1 MSGDCVADAG
11 VSRPERED
19 ERGRADAR
27 AKPVSGAFGD
37 AERPEADVPPGLW
50 QFARKQ
56 LREAYFHAARAS
68 VRDLELNPR
77 PARDEDRVAADPP
90 DPEPGVRR
98 VLSAIRD
105 LAVAAADV
113 PAADDEYQTR
123 SASNRSKRR
132 KKKET
137 RASTVCARF
146 DADAK
151 AAARRARADWRAAAA
166 LLLEENSSP
175 PNVAR
180 RDAETEAE
188 NETETETKRDQAFT
202 RRAVLAHLE
211 RAAESER
218 RARWRTETITGRHS
232 DLRRRASSLRADL
245 KDSDFKDSPA
255 PVASSFGKAFGND
268 ATRAPRRVGDGE
280 CTSDD
285 PIGSDPNVATSLRET
300 WRAATGV
307 SADAK
312 DAAHALAYA
321 EAAEETGRKPW
332 VTEALRWCHD
342 FTTRFLRGGGA
353 AAFALKA
360 ERRRVFRETGARM
373 TDAEA
378 AARLRALSSG
388 HLGMD
393 GDPGLVPAKPETSE
407 GKRKRP
413 NAQLLDVGSCWDY
426 FRAFENDTETYEVVA
441 LDLAPRTPRVFRCD
455 FLELAITPEGSE
467 MQTSVEKAFFEKE
480 TLADASS
487 PFGTRPEN
495 PSPFVTTLRSYPA
508 GRASAVVM
516 SLVLSYLPCP
526 RMRGE
531 MVRRAREVLLD
542 DGRGVLLIV
551 TPHSTDRSYSGA
563 SRTNALAVWREN
575 VERVGFERVAYER
588 KKSVHCVAF
597 RTVGAGPGAVRP
609 GEAPPLPIAFDA
621 KERETNVVTRRE

>member
-1 MSGDCVADAG
+1 MGGDGAANAEVSG
-11 VSRPERED
+11 SEREG
-19 ERGRADAR
+19 ERGRSDVRVEPASFS
-27 AKPVSGAFGD
+27 VGN

-50 QFARKQ
+50 QFAGKK

-113 PAADDEYQTR
+113 PADVPAADDEDQTEA

-137 RASTVCARF
+137 HKLSIVCARF

-166 LLLEENSSP
+166 LLLDRRFSVEYTYP
-175 PNVAR
+175 PNAKTR
-180 RDAETEAE
+180 PSDLRDAETESLQ
-188 NETETETKRDQAFT
+188 NDETGRSRAFT

-218 RARWRTETITGRHS
+218 RAKWRTETITGRHS
-232 DLRRRASSLRADL
+232 DLRRRANGSL
-245 KDSDFKDSPA
+245 
-255 PVASSFGKAFGND
+255 VASSPAFGND
-268 ATRAPRRVGDGE
+268 GAL
-280 CTSDD
+280 TSDD
-285 PIGSDPNVATSLRET
+285 PPNEIREIRET

-467 MQTSVEKAFFEKE
+467 MQTSVEKEKAAG
-480 TLADASS
+480 TLEDASS
-487 PFGTRPEN
+487 PFGTVTQEN
-495 PSPFVTTLRSYPA
+495 PSPFVTRTLRSYPA

-575 VERVGFERVAYER
+575 VERIGFERVAYER

-597 RTVGAGPGAVRP
+597 RTVGAGPGAVRL

>member
-1 MSGDCVADAG
+1 MGGDGAANAEVSG
-11 VSRPERED
+11 SEREG
-19 ERGRADAR
+19 ERGRSDVRVEPASFSVGND
-27 AKPVSGAFGD
+27 
-37 AERPEADVPPGLW
+37 ERPEADVPPGLW
-50 QFARKQ
+50 QFAGKK

-113 PAADDEYQTR
+113 PDDEDDEDRTR

-137 RASTVCARF
+137 HKLSIVCARF

-166 LLLEENSSP
+166 LLLDRRFSVEYTHP
-175 PNVAR
+175 PNAPR
-180 RDAETEAE
+180 PSDAETESL
-188 NETETETKRDQAFT
+188 RAFT

-218 RARWRTETITGRHS
+218 RAKWRTETITGRHS
-232 DLRRRASSLRADL
+232 DLRRRANGSL
-245 KDSDFKDSPA
+245 PI
-255 PVASSFGKAFGND
+255 ASSPAFGND
-268 ATRAPRRVGDGE
+268 GAL
-280 CTSDD
+280 TSDD
-285 PIGSDPNVATSLRET
+285 PPNEIREIRET

-467 MQTSVEKAFFEKE
+467 MQTSVEKAAE
-480 TLADASS
+480 TLGDASS

-495 PSPFVTTLRSYPA
+495 PENPSPFVTRTLRSYPA

-575 VERVGFERVAYER
+575 VERIGFERVAYER

-597 RTVGAGPGAVRP
+597 RTVGAGPGAVRL

-621 KERETNVVTRRE
+621 KERETNVVCNAARVTHV

>member
-1 MSGDCVADAG
+1 MGGDGAANAEVSG
-11 VSRPERED
+11 SEREG
-19 ERGRADAR
+19 ERGRSDVRVEPASFS
-27 AKPVSGAFGD
+27 VGN
-37 AERPEADVPPGLW
+37 AERRPPGSADVPPGLW
-50 QFARKQ
+50 QFAGKK

-113 PAADDEYQTR
+113 PDDEDDEDRTR

-137 RASTVCARF
+137 HKLSIVCARF

-166 LLLEENSSP
+166 LLLDRRFSVEYTHP
-175 PNVAR
+175 PNAPR
-180 RDAETEAE
+180 PSDAETESL
-188 NETETETKRDQAFT
+188 RAFT

-218 RARWRTETITGRHS
+218 RAKWRTETITGRHS
-232 DLRRRASSLRADL
+232 DLRRRANGSL
-245 KDSDFKDSPA
+245 PI
-255 PVASSFGKAFGND
+255 ASSPAFGND
-268 ATRAPRRVGDGE
+268 GAL
-280 CTSDD
+280 TSDD
-285 PIGSDPNVATSLRET
+285 PPNEIREIRET

-467 MQTSVEKAFFEKE
+467 MQTSVEKAAE
-480 TLADASS
+480 TRVPNGDASS
-487 PFGTRPEN
+487 PFGTRNSENQSN
-495 PSPFVTTLRSYPA
+495 PSPFVTRTLRSYPA

-575 VERVGFERVAYER
+575 VERIGFERVAYER

-597 RTVGAGPGAVRP
+597 RTVGAGPGAVRL

-621 KERETNVVTRRE
+621 KERETNGDKRCVTRRE

>member
-1 MSGDCVADAG
+1 MGGDGAANAEVSG
-11 VSRPERED
+11 SEREG
-19 ERGRADAR
+19 ERGRSDAR
-27 AKPVSGAFGD
+27 VEPASFSVGN
-37 AERPEADVPPGLW
+37 AEGPEADVPPGLW
-50 QFARKQ
+50 QFAGKK

-77 PARDEDRVAADPP
+77 PARDEDRAAADPP

-105 LAVAAADV
+105 LAVASAHV
-113 PAADDEYQTR
+113 PAANDEDQTR
-123 SASNRSKRR
+123 NASNPKRR

-137 RASTVCARF
+137 RARSSVCARF

-166 LLLEENSSP
+166 LLLDDFSK
-175 PNVAR
+175 NVFQK
-180 RDAETEAE
+180 RDAETAE
-188 NETETETKRDQAFT
+188 TVEDEKNETARRAFA

-211 RAAESER
+211 SAAESER
-218 RARWRTETITGRHS
+218 RAKWRTETITGRHS
-232 DLRRRASSLRADL
+232 DLRRRASSLVREL
-245 KDSDFKDSPA
+245 Q
-255 PVASSFGKAFGND
+255 SSSNDDCRFVGND
-268 ATRAPRRVGDGE
+268 ATRDAVSGAGDGALK
-280 CTSDD
+280 SDELK
-285 PIGSDPNVATSLRET
+285 SSLRET

-360 ERRRVFRETGARM
+360 ERRRVFRETGVRM

-378 AARLRALSSG
+378 AARLRALTLG

-393 GDPGLVPAKPETSE
+393 GDPGLVPARLERSE

-426 FRAFENDTETYEVVA
+426 FRAFENDAETYEVVA

-467 MQTSVEKAFFEKE
+467 MQTSVEKAAE
-480 TLADASS
+480 TLEDASS
-487 PFGTRPEN
+487 

-597 RTVGAGPGAVRP
+597 RTVGAGPGAVRM

-621 KERETNVVTRRE
+621 KERETQVQKVLS

>member
-1 MSGDCVADAG
+1 MGGDGAADAE
-11 VSRPERED
+11 VSGSEREG
-19 ERGRADAR
+19 ERGRSDAR
-27 AKPVSGAFGD
+27 VEPASFSVGN

-50 QFARKQ
+50 QFAGKK

-105 LAVAAADV
+105 LAVASVASADV
-113 PAADDEYQTR
+113 PAAEREDQTR
-123 SASNRSKRR
+123 NASNPKRR
-132 KKKET
+132 RKKET
-137 RASTVCARF
+137 RARSSVCARF

-151 AAARRARADWRAAAA
+151 AAARRARADWRTAAA
-166 LLLEENSSP
+166 LLLDDFSKNE
-175 PNVAR
+175 
-180 RDAETEAE
+180 E
-188 NETETETKRDQAFT
+188 NETARRALT
-202 RRAVLAHLE
+202 RRAVLEHLE
-211 RAAESER
+211 NAAESER
-218 RARWRTETITGRHS
+218 RAKWRTETITGRHS
-232 DLRRRASSLRADL
+232 DLRRRASSLIREL
-245 KDSDFKDSPA
+245 KSSSNDDRDSFDDDDD
-255 PVASSFGKAFGND
+255 D
-268 ATRAPRRVGDGE
+268 ATRAPRGASFNGALKKKK
-280 CTSDD
+280 SDD
-285 PIGSDPNVATSLRET
+285 PPNVATSLRET

-312 DAAHALAYA
+312 DVAHALAYA

-360 ERRRVFRETGARM
+360 ERRRVFRETGVRM

-378 AARLRALSSG
+378 TARLRALTLG

-393 GDPGLVPAKPETSE
+393 GDPGLVPARLERSE
-407 GKRKRP
+407 GKRKRQ

-426 FRAFENDTETYEVVA
+426 FRAFENDAETYEVVA

-467 MQTSVEKAFFEKE
+467 MQTSVEK
-480 TLADASS
+480 TLEESTLEDASS

-597 RTVGAGPGAVRP
+597 RTVGAGPGAVRM

-621 KERETNVVTRRE
+621 KERETQVQKVV

>member
-1 MSGDCVADAG
+1 M
-11 VSRPERED
+11 
-19 ERGRADAR
+19 
-27 AKPVSGAFGD
+27 
-37 AERPEADVPPGLW
+37 
-50 QFARKQ
+50 
-56 LREAYFHAARAS
+56 
-68 VRDLELNPR
+68 
-77 PARDEDRVAADPP
+77 
-90 DPEPGVRR
+90 
-98 VLSAIRD
+98 
-105 LAVAAADV
+105 
-113 PAADDEYQTR
+113 
-123 SASNRSKRR
+123 
-132 KKKET
+132 
-137 RASTVCARF
+137 
-146 DADAK
+146 
-151 AAARRARADWRAAAA
+151 
-166 LLLEENSSP
+166 
-175 PNVAR
+175 
-180 RDAETEAE
+180 
-188 NETETETKRDQAFT
+188 
-202 RRAVLAHLE
+202 
-211 RAAESER
+211 
-218 RARWRTETITGRHS
+218 
-232 DLRRRASSLRADL
+232 RRRASSLIREL
-245 KDSDFKDSPA
+245 KSSSNDDRDSFDDDDD
-255 PVASSFGKAFGND
+255 D
-268 ATRAPRRVGDGE
+268 ATRAPRGE
-280 CTSDD
+280 SFNGALKKKKSDD
-285 PIGSDPNVATSLRET
+285 PPNVATSLRET

-312 DAAHALAYA
+312 DVAHALAYA

-360 ERRRVFRETGARM
+360 ERRRVFRETGVRM

-378 AARLRALSSG
+378 TARPRALTLG

-393 GDPGLVPAKPETSE
+393 GDPGLVPARLERSE
-407 GKRKRP
+407 GKRKRQ

-426 FRAFENDTETYEVVA
+426 FRAFENDAETYEVVA

-467 MQTSVEKAFFEKE
+467 MQTSVEK
-480 TLADASS
+480 TLEESTLEDASS
-487 PFGTRPEN
+487 PFGTRQEN

-597 RTVGAGPGAVRP
+597 RTVGAGPGAVRM

-621 KERETNVVTRRE
+621 KERETQVQKVV

>member
-1 MSGDCVADAG
+1 MGGDGAANAEVSG
-11 VSRPERED
+11 SEREG
-19 ERGRADAR
+19 ERGRSDVRVEPA
-27 AKPVSGAFGD
+27 SFS

-50 QFARKQ
+50 QFAGKK

-113 PAADDEYQTR
+113 PADVPAADDEDQTEA

-137 RASTVCARF
+137 HKLSIVCARF

-166 LLLEENSSP
+166 LLLDRRFSVEYTHP
-175 PNVAR
+175 PNAPR
-180 RDAETEAE
+180 PSDAETESL
-188 NETETETKRDQAFT
+188 RAFT

-218 RARWRTETITGRHS
+218 RAKWRTETITGRHS
-232 DLRRRASSLRADL
+232 DLRRRANGSL
-245 KDSDFKDSPA
+245 PI
-255 PVASSFGKAFGND
+255 ASSPAFGND
-268 ATRAPRRVGDGE
+268 GAL
-280 CTSDD
+280 TSDD
-285 PIGSDPNVATSLRET
+285 PPNEIREIRET

-467 MQTSVEKAFFEKE
+467 MQTSVEKAAE
-480 TLADASS
+480 TRVPNGDASS
-487 PFGTRPEN
+487 PFGTRNSENQSN
-495 PSPFVTTLRSYPA
+495 PSPFVTRTLRSYPA

-575 VERVGFERVAYER
+575 VERIGFERVAYER

-597 RTVGAGPGAVRP
+597 RTVGAGPGAVRL

-621 KERETNVVTRRE
+621 KERETNGDKRCVTRRE

>member
-1 MSGDCVADAG
+1 M
-11 VSRPERED
+11 
-19 ERGRADAR
+19 
-27 AKPVSGAFGD
+27 
-37 AERPEADVPPGLW
+37 
-50 QFARKQ
+50 
-56 LREAYFHAARAS
+56 
-68 VRDLELNPR
+68 
-77 PARDEDRVAADPP
+77 
-90 DPEPGVRR
+90 
-98 VLSAIRD
+98 LSAIRD
-105 LAVAAADV
+105 LAVASAHV
-113 PAADDEYQTR
+113 PAANDEDQTR
-123 SASNRSKRR
+123 DASNPKRR

-137 RASTVCARF
+137 RARSSVCARF

-166 LLLEENSSP
+166 LLLDDFSK
-175 PNVAR
+175 NVFQK
-180 RDAETEAE
+180 RDAETAE
-188 NETETETKRDQAFT
+188 TVEDEKNETARRAFA

-211 RAAESER
+211 SAAESER
-218 RARWRTETITGRHS
+218 RAKWRTETITGRHS
-232 DLRRRASSLRADL
+232 DLRRRASSLIREL
-245 KDSDFKDSPA
+245 Q
-255 PVASSFGKAFGND
+255 SSSNDDCSFVGND
-268 ATRAPRRVGDGE
+268 ATRDAVSGAGDGALK
-280 CTSDD
+280 SDEFK
-285 PIGSDPNVATSLRET
+285 SSLRET

-307 SADAK
+307 AADAK

-360 ERRRVFRETGARM
+360 ERRRVFRETGVRM

-378 AARLRALSSG
+378 AARLRALTSG

-393 GDPGLVPAKPETSE
+393 GDPGLVPARLETSE

-467 MQTSVEKAFFEKE
+467 MQTSVEKAAE
-480 TLADASS
+480 TLEDASS
-487 PFGTRPEN
+487 

-597 RTVGAGPGAVRP
+597 RTVGVGPGAVRM

-621 KERETNVVTRRE
+621 KERETQVQKVLS

>member
-1 MSGDCVADAG
+1 MGGDGAANAEVSG
-11 VSRPERED
+11 SEREG
-19 ERGRADAR
+19 ERGRSDAR
-27 AKPVSGAFGD
+27 VEPASFSVGN

-50 QFARKQ
+50 QFAGKK

-105 LAVAAADV
+105 LAVASVASADV
-113 PAADDEYQTR
+113 PAAEREDQTR
-123 SASNRSKRR
+123 NASNPKRR
-132 KKKET
+132 RKKET
-137 RASTVCARF
+137 RARSSVCARF

-166 LLLEENSSP
+166 LLLDDFSKNE
-175 PNVAR
+175 
-180 RDAETEAE
+180 E
-188 NETETETKRDQAFT
+188 NETARRALT
-202 RRAVLAHLE
+202 RRAVLEHLE
-211 RAAESER
+211 NAAESER
-218 RARWRTETITGRHS
+218 RAKWRTETITGRHS
-232 DLRRRASSLRADL
+232 DLRRRASSLIREL
-245 KDSDFKDSPA
+245 KSSSNDDRDSFDDDKKND
-255 PVASSFGKAFGND
+255 D
-268 ATRAPRRVGDGE
+268 ATRAPRGASFNGALK
-280 CTSDD
+280 SDD
-285 PIGSDPNVATSLRET
+285 PPNVATSLRET

-360 ERRRVFRETGARM
+360 ERRRVFRETGVRM

-378 AARLRALSSG
+378 TARLRALTLG

-393 GDPGLVPAKPETSE
+393 GDPGLVPARLERSE
-407 GKRKRP
+407 GKRKRQ

-426 FRAFENDTETYEVVA
+426 FRAFENDAETYEVVA

-467 MQTSVEKAFFEKE
+467 MQTSVEK
-480 TLADASS
+480 TLEESTLEDASS

-597 RTVGAGPGAVRP
+597 RTVGAGPGAVRM

-621 KERETNVVTRRE
+621 KERETQVQKVV

>member
-1 MSGDCVADAG
+1 MGGDGAANAEVSG
-11 VSRPERED
+11 SEREG
-19 ERGRADAR
+19 ERGRSDVRVEPA
-27 AKPVSGAFGD
+27 SFS

-50 QFARKQ
+50 QFAGKK

-113 PAADDEYQTR
+113 PDDEDDEDRTR

-137 RASTVCARF
+137 HKLSIVCARF

-166 LLLEENSSP
+166 LLLDRRFSVEYTHP
-175 PNVAR
+175 PNAPR
-180 RDAETEAE
+180 PSDAETESL
-188 NETETETKRDQAFT
+188 RAFT

-218 RARWRTETITGRHS
+218 RAKWRTETITGRHS
-232 DLRRRASSLRADL
+232 DLRRRANGSL
-245 KDSDFKDSPA
+245 PI
-255 PVASSFGKAFGND
+255 ASSPAFGND
-268 ATRAPRRVGDGE
+268 GAL
-280 CTSDD
+280 TSDD
-285 PIGSDPNVATSLRET
+285 PPNEIREIRET

-393 GDPGLVPAKPETSE
+393 GDPGLVPAKPETARE

-467 MQTSVEKAFFEKE
+467 MQTSVENVPAE
-480 TLADASS
+480 TLEDASS
-487 PFGTRPEN
+487 PFGTRRNEN
-495 PSPFVTTLRSYPA
+495 PSPFVTRTLRSYPA

-575 VERVGFERVAYER
+575 VERIGFERVAYER

-597 RTVGAGPGAVRP
+597 RTVGAGPGAVRL

-621 KERETNVVTRRE
+621 KERETNVGCNTARVTHV

>member
-1 MSGDCVADAG
+1 MGGDGAADAE
-11 VSRPERED
+11 VSGSEREG
-19 ERGRADAR
+19 ERGRSDAR
-27 AKPVSGAFGD
+27 VEPASFSVGN

-50 QFARKQ
+50 QFAGKK

-105 LAVAAADV
+105 LAVASADV
-113 PAADDEYQTR
+113 PAAEREDQTR
-123 SASNRSKRR
+123 NASNPKRR
-132 KKKET
+132 RKKET
-137 RASTVCARF
+137 RARSSVCARF

-166 LLLEENSSP
+166 LLLDDFSKNE
-175 PNVAR
+175 
-180 RDAETEAE
+180 E
-188 NETETETKRDQAFT
+188 NETARRALT
-202 RRAVLAHLE
+202 RRAVLEHLE
-211 RAAESER
+211 NAAESER
-218 RARWRTETITGRHS
+218 RAKWRTETITGRHS
-232 DLRRRASSLRADL
+232 DLRRRASSLIREL
-245 KDSDFKDSPA
+245 KSSSNDDRDSFDDDDD
-255 PVASSFGKAFGND
+255 D
-268 ATRAPRRVGDGE
+268 ATRAPRGE
-280 CTSDD
+280 SFNGALKKKKSDD
-285 PIGSDPNVATSLRET
+285 PPNVATSLRET

-360 ERRRVFRETGARM
+360 ERRRVFRETGVRM

-378 AARLRALSSG
+378 TARLRALTLG

-393 GDPGLVPAKPETSE
+393 GDPGLVPARLERSE
-407 GKRKRP
+407 GKRKRQ

-426 FRAFENDTETYEVVA
+426 FRAFENDAETYEVVA

-467 MQTSVEKAFFEKE
+467 MQTSVEK
-480 TLADASS
+480 TLEESTLEDASS

-597 RTVGAGPGAVRP
+597 RTVGAGPGAVRM

-621 KERETNVVTRRE
+621 KERETQVQKVV

>member
-1 MSGDCVADAG
+1 MGGDGAADAE
-11 VSRPERED
+11 VSGSEREG
-19 ERGRADAR
+19 ERGRSDAR
-27 AKPVSGAFGD
+27 VEPASFSVGN

-50 QFARKQ
+50 QFAGKK

-105 LAVAAADV
+105 LAVASADV
-113 PAADDEYQTR
+113 PAAEREDQTR
-123 SASNRSKRR
+123 NASNPKRR
-132 KKKET
+132 RKKET
-137 RASTVCARF
+137 RARSSVCARF

-166 LLLEENSSP
+166 LLLDDFSKNE
-175 PNVAR
+175 
-180 RDAETEAE
+180 E
-188 NETETETKRDQAFT
+188 NETARRALT
-202 RRAVLAHLE
+202 RRAVLEHLE
-211 RAAESER
+211 NAAESER
-218 RARWRTETITGRHS
+218 RAKWRTETITGRHS
-232 DLRRRASSLRADL
+232 DLRRRASSLIREL
-245 KDSDFKDSPA
+245 KSSSNDDRDSFDDDDD
-255 PVASSFGKAFGND
+255 D
-268 ATRAPRRVGDGE
+268 ATRAPRGE
-280 CTSDD
+280 SFNGALKKKKSDD
-285 PIGSDPNVATSLRET
+285 PPNVATSLRET

-312 DAAHALAYA
+312 DVAHALAYA

-360 ERRRVFRETGARM
+360 ERRRVFRETGVRM

-378 AARLRALSSG
+378 TARLRALTLG

-393 GDPGLVPAKPETSE
+393 GDPGLVPARLERSE
-407 GKRKRP
+407 GKRKRQ

-426 FRAFENDTETYEVVA
+426 FRAFENDAETYEVVA

-467 MQTSVEKAFFEKE
+467 MQTSVEK
-480 TLADASS
+480 TLEESTLEDASS
-487 PFGTRPEN
+487 PFGTRQEN

-597 RTVGAGPGAVRP
+597 RTVGAGPGAVRM

-621 KERETNVVTRRE
+621 KERETQVQKVV